1 MSKKVVNHSDSMQ
14 FVSGIKAF
22 RAKEVRDVSDDTAT
36 MLLANPNFSLYDSG
50 TNLDKVDEDAK
61 TFTVAKKPSNKKLPS
76 NK

>member
-1 MSKKVVNHSDSMQ
+1 MSKKVVNHSNSMQ
-14 FVSGIKAF
+14 CVSGQKAF
-22 RAKEVRDVSDDTAT
+22 KANEVRDVSDDTAE

-61 TFTVAKKPSNKKLPS
+61 TFTGAKKPSNKKLPS